1 MDLSQVSAVLGFVF
15 TLLIFSYLLGDNVLY
30 RLAISVFVGLAAAFT
45 AIVTL
50 QSVILPLLQHITA
63 YNEAAFLL
71 IAVLLAILLLFKPLR
86 GASGLTNLALA
97 VLIGVGAA
105 VAVYGAITGTLIPL
119 TLATAESTNTEGI
132 IEGII
137 IVLGVVSSLVYFQY
151 TARRRPDGVVVRGP
165 ITRTISVVGE
175 TFVMLT
181 LGAIYGAAILSSL
194 IVLVDRLDF
203 IVDFIAN
210 IVGGG

>member
-1 MDLSQVSAVLGFVF
+1 M
-15 TLLIFSYLLGDNVLY
+15 
-30 RLAISVFVGLAAAFT
+30 
-45 AIVTL
+45 
-50 QSVILPLLQHITA
+50 
-63 YNEAAFLL
+63 
-71 IAVLLAILLLFKPLR
+71 
-86 GASGLTNLALA
+86 
-97 VLIGVGAA
+97 
-105 VAVYGAITGTLIPL
+105 
-119 TLATAESTNTEGI
+119 
-132 IEGII
+132 
-137 IVLGVVSSLVYFQY
+137 YFQY